1 MIWMSVAQ
9 QVEQVLLCRA
19 GSFLKGTIHP
29 KNLKYL
35 FSFPL
40 GCVVLLICSERVGV
54 SCRVLEILAV
64 EDISNETKHRQVLKE
79 ERRCVCV
86 CVYVCVEL
94 CAPESCLVNTAI
106 HRQNVCVCVWC
117 NYRVKLCVCD

>member
-1 MIWMSVAQ
+1 MSFDSSDMIWMSVAQ
-9 QVEQVLLCRA
+9 QVKQVLLCRA

-35 FSFPL
+35 FFFPL

-64 EDISNETKHRQVLKE
+64 EDISNETKHSQVLKE
-79 ERRCVCV
+79 EQRCICVCMCVLSFVRPSPVLSIQPFIDKMCVCV
-86 CVYVCVEL
+86 CGVITE
-94 CAPESCLVNTAI
+94 
-106 HRQNVCVCVWC
+106 
-117 NYRVKLCVCD
+117 